1 MRTRELRSNY
11 GFPRSLR
18 HDLVPSMLKTLSCSL
33 LAAVAMVASTF
44 GDTYR
49 PPDLEKEIFDVKKVE
64 LDKFDRSGAVSS
76 LVSVARDFDE
86 EDDVDFELRAHALAI
101 AHRLD
106 DKNDNVESTLGQ
118 LKEKGET
125 IGESADKERVARR
138 LYSAIRSLVRKKDN
152 DDNLVC
158 AAYVADI
165 ALRLDPEG
173 EYAGQLEE
181 QQKALAEDGHKAEW
195 KGMLGSPIRH
205 ARNPWEEEEEVFE
218 KKEVTMPGGEGERF
232 AQAQSRINALVV
244 RQLGNGNHAGAAS
257 TVNATAL
264 REEDVEGLL
273 FTFNQDV
280 GPMMGGCLE
289 EVIKFLRIR
298 YDSDPDKIPDG
309 YRIELAFQDKY
320 VPKDGPSAA
329 TVFTLLLDSL
339 FSGEKLDPEFA
350 ATGDMT
356 ADGMVQ
362 RIGGTS
368 AKIRGATK
376 RGCKIVGI
384 PLDNGKEIGDVL
396 LLDGINPILDI
407 QVFTMKD
414 FDEAYELSREEKSE
428 KVRETLDLF
437 TQVATVVREQGDK
450 VLANAAVQKK
460 LEEILERM
468 PNHLSASLLLQ
479 KGRDENPKK
488 LTIGGTLNQ
497 IEIATS
503 GTFRQVGRAVFTS
516 NFNDDEDDGDAFDF
530 DKETRDDARASVE
543 EIKKM
548 KKFMDPRIEK
558 YLDAVTDLLE
568 SVADGPGDDSS
579 KKYGQR
585 LKGQFETIQ
594 STYRKLLEDPE
605 IMEDMGM

>member
-1 MRTRELRSNY
+1 
-11 GFPRSLR
+11 
-18 HDLVPSMLKTLSCSL
+18 MLKFLSL
-33 LAAVAMVASTF
+33 AVLAAGWLLLPAAA
-44 GDTYR
+44 DTYR
-49 PPDLEKEIFDVKKVE
+49 PPDLEKKIFDEKKVE

-86 EDDVDFELRAHALAI
+86 EDEVDFELRAHALAI

-106 DKNDNVESTLGQ
+106 EKNDNVESTLGQ
-118 LKEKGET
+118 LKDNGET
-125 IGESADKERVARR
+125 ISEVADKAKVARR
-138 LYSAIRSLVRKKDN
+138 LSSAIRSLIRKKGN
-152 DDNLVC
+152 DANKTC
-158 AAYVADI
+158 AAYIVDI

-173 EYAGQLEE
+173 SYASDLEE
-181 QQKALAEDGHKAEW
+181 QKEELAGDGHKADW
-195 KGMLGSPIRH
+195 KGMLGRPIRH

-218 KKEVTMPGGEGERF
+218 KKEVTMPGGDGERF

-298 YDSDPDKIPDG
+298 YDADPEKIPDG

-339 FSGEKLDPEFA
+339 FSGEELDPEFA

-362 RIGGTS
+362 RIGGTA

-396 LLDGINPILDI
+396 LIDGIDPIVNI

-414 FDEAYELSREEKSE
+414 FDEAYALSRLKKSSE
-428 KVRETLDLF
+428 VTGTLGLF
-437 TQVATVVREQGDK
+437 EQVAGVVREQGEE
-450 VLANAAVQKK
+450 VLANPAVQEK
-460 LEEILERM
+460 LEEILKRM

-479 KGRDENPKK
+479 KGREENPQR

-503 GTFRQVGRAVFTS
+503 GTFRQVGRAVFNS
-516 NFNDDEDDGDAFDF
+516 NFNDEDEDEDSDAFDF
-530 DKETRDDARASVE
+530 DKETRDDARASIE
-543 EIKKM
+543 DIKKM
-548 KKFMDPRIEK
+548 KDFMDPRIEK

-568 SVADGPGDDSS
+568 SVADGPGES
-579 KKYGQR
+579 KKRFGQKMKDQ
-585 LKGQFETIQ
+585 LETIQ
-594 STYRKLLEDPE
+594 NTYRKLLEDPE

>member
-1 MRTRELRSNY
+1 MFRLIARSIVVA
-11 GFPRSLR
+11 G
-18 HDLVPSMLKTLSCSL
+18 SL
-33 LAAVAMVASTF
+33 LLPALADS
-44 GDTYR
+44 YR

-86 EDDVDFELRAHALAI
+86 EDEVDFELRAHALAI

-106 DKNDNVESTLGQ
+106 KENDNVESTLAQ
-118 LKEKGET
+118 LKENGET
-125 IGESADKERVARR
+125 IGEASDKERVARR
-138 LYSAIRSLVRKKDN
+138 LFSAIRSLTRKKDN
-152 DDNLVC
+152 DDNKTC
-158 AAYVADI
+158 AAYIADI

-173 EYAGQLEE
+173 EYAGKLEE
-181 QQKALAEDGHKAEW
+181 QKEELSGDGHKADW
-195 KGMLGSPIRH
+195 KGMLGRPIHRS
-205 ARNPWEEEEEVFE
+205 RNPWDDEEEVFE
-218 KKEVTMPGGEGERF
+218 KKEVTMPGGDGERF

-298 YDSDPDKIPDG
+298 YDADPDKIPSG

-339 FSGEKLDPEFA
+339 FSGEEIDPEFA

-396 LLDGINPILDI
+396 LIDGIDPILDI

-414 FDEAYELSREEKSE
+414 FDEAYELSRLKKSS
-428 KVRETLDLF
+428 KVKDTLDLF
-437 TQVATVVREQGDK
+437 EQVAEVIREQGEE
-450 VLANAAVQKK
+450 VLANQAVQKK
-460 LEEILERM
+460 LEEIIDRM

-503 GTFRQVGRAVFTS
+503 GTFRQVARAVFNS
-516 NFNDDEDDGDAFDF
+516 NFSNDEEEEEDEDAFEF

-548 KKFMDPRIEK
+548 KSFMDPRIKK
-558 YLDAVTDLLE
+558 YLNSVTDLLE
-568 SVADGPGDDSS
+568 SVADRGDESP
-579 KKYGQR
+579 KKYGAK
-585 LKGQFETIQ
+585 LKEQFEAIQ
-594 STYRKLLEDPE
+594 NTYRKMLEDPE